1 MSHGSNAPTFLLTKE
16 TQPFTEGWQS
26 EAAFD
31 KWLVSEDGLERL
43 QAATHIEIDPE
54 SISQQESVGGF
65 SADIVAE
72 DTEGKRVVI
81 ENQRGKTDHDHLGK
95 LLTYADGL
103 AAGAGGCHLV
113 WIAENIRGEH
123 RAALDWL
130 NNQTGDDVNFF
141 GLEIKLL
148 KVMRREGQPQEGVGL
163 LPEFKVVSRPNDW
176 VRESKKIEGKL
187 SPKQEKQRAF
197 WSKVVEKNSLFQDR
211 SLPKGHYFE
220 KYAGHSGCTWNL
232 DFLQGE
238 IRVNLTLQKQDR
250 EHNKFIFD
258 HIKQHHQAEVEAAFG
273 AQLQWDRKD
282 DVNRSM
288 IVYTQDV
295 AGEGWNEDKWDDFV
309 DWLDVH
315 INKLKDALDAPLQE
329 AVDALKN
336 EF

>member
-1 MSHGSNAPTFLLTKE
+1 MTFLLTKE

-148 KVMRREGQPQEGVGL
+148 KVMRREGQPQEDVGL

-187 SPKQEKQRAF
+187 SPREEKRRAF
-197 WSKVVEKNSLFQDR
+197 WSKVIEKNSLFQGKRPTRD
-211 SLPKGHYFE
+211 SWFGTG
-220 KYAGHSGCTWNL
+220 AGYTGCGWYL

-238 IRVNLTLQKQDR
+238 IRVSLMLQ
-250 EHNKFIFD
+250 NKNQERNEAIFD

-273 AQLQWDRKD
+273 APLAW
-282 DVNRSM
+282 NRGEDTIKSM
-288 IVYTQDV
+288 IVHTRDV

-336 EF
+336 EY